1 MLLIFLNCY
10 GSIRIKTIFY
20 YYNLI
25 KTKRAV
31 FMKSTFL
38 ILEFINMLFL
48 CYIKFNIKSNKF

>member
-1 MLLIFLNCY
+1 MVFYYIQ
-10 GSIRIKTIFY
+10 IKTIFY

-38 ILEFINMLFL
+38 ILDFINMLFL
-48 CYIKFNIKSNKF
+48 CYIKFNIKYNKF